1 MNILTKHI
9 RHHGLRLVLSAL
21 VLVLVLAAGCGRAST
36 ELTVRVT
43 DQEGNPL
50 PGAMV
55 GLSENGQTLLADLEG
70 QVTWTDLDAE
80 QASLAVVAQ
89 GYLLQTKV
97 VPLERGANET
107 TLAMEKKPQD
117 VPYQPPS
124 SP

>member
-1 MNILTKHI
+1 MLCA
-9 RHHGLRLVLSAL
+9 LAL
-21 VLVLVLAAGCGRAST
+21 VIVLAAGCGRAAT
-36 ELTVRVT
+36 DLTVRVT

-55 GLSENGQTLLADLEG
+55 GLSENGQTLLTNLEG
-70 QVTWTDLDAE
+70 QVTWKELDAE

-89 GYLLQTKV
+89 GYFLQTQV
-97 VPLERGANET
+97 VPLERGANVA
-107 TLAMEKKPQD
+107 TLTMQKKPQE